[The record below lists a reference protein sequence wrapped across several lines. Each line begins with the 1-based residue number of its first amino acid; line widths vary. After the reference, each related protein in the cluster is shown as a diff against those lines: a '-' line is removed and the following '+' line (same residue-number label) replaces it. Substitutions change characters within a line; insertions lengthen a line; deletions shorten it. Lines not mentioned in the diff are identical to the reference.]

1 MVRSN
6 PAVFLFTGTDAYSKE
21 KAVEKLK
28 TDMAR
33 GVSDD
38 IDYRVFRGGESDPNE
53 IISHIRTSPL
63 FSKNRIIRIRE
74 FDQMESGDIK
84 LLSEAIKNLS
94 GATYLVLEAEDDSA
108 LRPYPDVLHSVSV
121 RMFGEVKGAGLL
133 SWALDFV
140 YSTSGKTIDKD
151 AVVLLAE
158 LKGHLPTDLSG
169 ELEKLIT
176 FTGDRKSITVFDVED
191 LVGRS
196 VMASAFDLSWK
207 IGRKDA
213 SAALRLATDLTR
225 SGTRPYE
232 IIGILS
238 WHLKR
243 VLRALGLREK
253 GRSDNEIA
261 IELGINRRDADT
273 FFRQLKTFDVKGV
286 RSKIKALLSADL
298 DIKRTRYDQGIVLE
312 LAIIRLCLT

>member
-53 IISHIRTSPL
+53 IISHIRTPPL
-63 FSKNRIIRIRE
+63 FSKNRLIRIRE
-74 FDQMESGDIK
+74 FDQMESGDVK

-108 LRPYPDVLHSVSV
+108 LRPYPDVLRSVSV

-196 VMASAFDLSWK
+196 VMASAFDLSWE